1 MSNQQPA
8 TSNQHVDAISFSGG
22 RTSAYLVWLFKDNPN
37 ARFIYCDT
45 GAEHPKTYEFIK
57 NVVKEFG
64 IDLVCIR
71 AKFNMTLGQGNS
83 YEIVPI
89 ESIGYDLSVWSSM
102 MEKYGTPYLHCA
114 FCTDRMKTTPFIKYC
129 KDHFEEWTT
138 WLGIRADEP
147 KRLAPKKGI
156 RYLAEI
162 DDAEKEDIL
171 SFWDDQSFNLE
182 LDEHLGNCVFCIKK
196 GINKVALAAK
206 DEPVMAAEFISAV
219 ESPRTRI
226 VESRIVESR
235 IVEPRIM
242 FRGNNSLRSII
253 DMYDDTERDEL
264 ASTLRKQRRYDSGSC
279 SESCEAF
286 ACQLDLFS

>member
-8 TSNQHVDAISFSGG
+8 TSNRVDVISFSGG

-37 ARFIYCDT
+37 ARFVYCDT

-57 NVVKEFG
+57 KTAKEFR

-83 YEIVPI
+83 YEIIPL

-102 MEKYGTPYLHCA
+102 MQKYGTPYLHGA
-114 FCTDRMKTTPFIKYC
+114 FCTDRMKTTPYTKYC
-129 KDHFEEWTT
+129 NATFGAGNYTSWF
-138 WLGIRADEP
+138 GIRADEP
-147 KRLAPKKGI
+147 RRLTEKPGI

-171 SFWDDQSFNLE
+171 DFWDNQTFNLE

-206 DEPVMAAEFISAV
+206 DEPFLATEFISAI
-219 ESPRTRI
+219 ESPKTRI
-226 VESRIVESR
+226 VDSRIVDSR
-235 IVEPRIM
+235 IM
-242 FRGNNSLRSII
+242 YRGNNSLRSII
-253 DMYDDTERDEL
+253 DMYDDVERDDL
-264 ASTLRKQRRYDSGSC
+264 ASRLRNQRSYDSNSC

-286 ACQLDLFS
+286 ACQLSLF